1 MLNLSSKKVFMFRII
16 IKSSKSVPAFSIIEA
31 VVGMAITAIIM
42 GVLFVIFSII
52 TGRMLDFKNQNQLV
66 NDLNRLTYSLN
77 KDIFEKEKM
86 IVSDS
91 EINFNGYTGER
102 IKYQFSDDYILRN
115 SETFIDTFRIK
126 LRKIVMDTV
135 KSKSE
140 QFVFQ
145 KIKMNVEANEKEL
158 DLRFYKRVYPNELLQ
173 TIKIK

>member
-1 MLNLSSKKVFMFRII
+1 MFKIQN
-16 IKSSKSVPAFSIIEA
+16 SSKSVPAFSIIEA

-66 NDLNRLTYSLN
+66 NDLNRLTYSIN

-86 IVSDS
+86 TVLES
-91 EINFNGYTGER
+91 EINFNGYSGESVS
-102 IKYQFSDDYILRN
+102 YQFSEDYILRT
-115 SETFIDTFRIK
+115 SETFVDTFQIK
-126 LRKIVMDTV
+126 LNRILIDTV
-135 KSKSE
+135 KSKSQ

-145 KIKMNVEANEKEL
+145 KLKLSIESNEKEL

-173 TIKIK
+173 TIKK

>member
-1 MLNLSSKKVFMFRII
+1 MFR
-16 IKSSKSVPAFSIIEA
+16 SVRDHSKSVPAFSIIEA

-42 GVLFVIFSII
+42 GILFVIFSIV

-77 KDIFEKEKM
+77 KDIFEQEKM
-86 IVSDS
+86 MVYET
-91 EINFNGYTGER
+91 EIAFNGYAGER
-102 IKYQFSDDYILRN
+102 VSYQFSDDYILRN
-115 SETFIDTFRIK
+115 SETFVDTFRIK
-126 LRKIVMDTV
+126 LNRMMMDTV

-145 KIKMNVEANEKEL
+145 KVKLNIESNEKEM

-173 TIKIK
+173 TIKK

>member
-1 MLNLSSKKVFMFRII
+1 MFRTIRNYP
-16 IKSSKSVPAFSIIEA
+16 KSIPAFSIIEA

-42 GVLFVIFSII
+42 GVLFVIFSIV
-52 TGRMLDFKNQNQLV
+52 TGRMLDFKNQNELV

-86 IVSDS
+86 TVSEN
-91 EINFNGYTGER
+91 EIYFNGYAGER
-102 IKYQFSDDYILRN
+102 VSYQFSDDYILRN

-126 LRKIVMDTV
+126 LNRMIMDTV

-145 KIKMNVEANEKEL
+145 KIKLNIESNEKEM

-173 TIKIK
+173 TIKK

>member
-1 MLNLSSKKVFMFRII
+1 MFKIHNNT
-16 IKSSKSVPAFSIIEA
+16 KSVPAFSIIEA

-86 IVSDS
+86 MVLES
-91 EINFNGYTGER
+91 EIDFNGYSGE
-102 IKYQFSDDYILRN
+102 KVSYQFSDDYILRN

-126 LRKIVMDTV
+126 LNKMIVDTV

-140 QFVFQ
+140 EFVFQ
-145 KIKMNVEANEKEL
+145 KIKLNIESNEKEL
-158 DLRFYKRVYPNELLQ
+158 DLRFYKRVYPNELLE
-173 TIKIK
+173 KIKK

>member
-1 MLNLSSKKVFMFRII
+1 MFKIGNNT
-16 IKSSKSVPAFSIIEA
+16 KSVSAFSIIEA

-42 GVLFVIFSII
+42 GILFVIFSII

-86 IVSDS
+86 MVTES
-91 EINFNGYTGER
+91 EIDFNGYTGDR
-102 IKYQFSDDYILRN
+102 VSYQFSDNYILRN

-126 LRKIVMDTV
+126 LNKMMVDTV

-145 KIKMNVEANEKEL
+145 KIKLNIESNEKEM
-158 DLRFYKRVYPNELLQ
+158 DLRFYKRVYPNELLE
-173 TIKIK
+173 KMKK

>member
-1 MLNLSSKKVFMFRII
+1 MFRKIRNCP
-16 IKSSKSVPAFSIIEA
+16 KSIPAFSIIEA

-42 GVLFVIFSII
+42 GILFVIFSIV
-52 TGRMLDFKNQNQLV
+52 TGRLLDFKNQNQLV

-86 IVSDS
+86 TVSES
-91 EINFNGYTGER
+91 EIYFNGYTGER
-102 IKYQFSDDYILRN
+102 ITYQFSDDYILRN

-126 LRKIVMDTV
+126 LNRMILDTV

-145 KIKMNVEANEKEL
+145 KIKLNIESNEKEM

-173 TIKIK
+173 TIKK

>member
-1 MLNLSSKKVFMFRII
+1 MFKIHNNTNSI
-16 IKSSKSVPAFSIIEA
+16 PAFSIIEA

-42 GVLFVIFSII
+42 GILFVIFSII

-86 IVSDS
+86 TVQES
-91 EINFNGYTGER
+91 EIYFKGYAGESVS
-102 IKYQFSDDYILRN
+102 YQFSEDYILRN
-115 SETFIDTFRIK
+115 SETFVDTFRVALNK
-126 LRKIVMDTV
+126 MVVDTV

-145 KIKMNVEANEKEL
+145 KIKLKIKSNEKEM
-158 DLRFYKRVYPNELLQ
+158 DLQFYKRVYPNELLE
-173 TIKIK
+173 KINK

>member
-1 MLNLSSKKVFMFRII
+1 MFKIHNNT
-16 IKSSKSVPAFSIIEA
+16 KSVPAFSIIEA

-52 TGRMLDFKNQNQLV
+52 TGRMMDFKNQNQLV

-86 IVSDS
+86 MVLES
-91 EINFNGYTGER
+91 EIDFNGYSGE
-102 IKYQFSDDYILRN
+102 KVSYQFSDDYILRN

-126 LRKIVMDTV
+126 LNKMIVDTV

-145 KIKMNVEANEKEL
+145 KIKLNIESNEKEL
-158 DLRFYKRVYPNELLQ
+158 DLRFYKRVYPNELLE
-173 TIKIK
+173 KIKK

>member
-1 MLNLSSKKVFMFRII
+1 MFRTIRNCP
-16 IKSSKSVPAFSIIEA
+16 KSIPAFSIIEA

-42 GVLFVIFSII
+42 GVLFVIFSIV

-86 IVSDS
+86 TVSES
-91 EINFNGYTGER
+91 EIYFNGYAGER
-102 IKYQFSDDYILRN
+102 VSYQFSDDYILRN

-126 LRKIVMDTV
+126 LNRMIMDTV

-145 KIKMNVEANEKEL
+145 KIKLNIEANEKEM

-173 TIKIK
+173 TIKK

>member
-1 MLNLSSKKVFMFRII
+1 MYRNRNNRHLI
-16 IKSSKSVPAFSIIEA
+16 PAFSIIEA

-42 GVLFVIFSII
+42 GILFVIFSII

-86 IVSDS
+86 NVLEN
-91 EINFNGYTGER
+91 EISFNSYNGER
-102 IKYQFSDDYILRN
+102 VSYQFSDEYILRN
-115 SETFIDTFRIK
+115 SKTFIDTFRIK
-126 LRKIVMDTV
+126 LNKMILDTV

-145 KIKMNVEANEKEL
+145 KVKLNIEANEKEIE
-158 DLRFYKRVYPNELLQ
+158 LRFYKRVYANELLEVM
-173 TIKIK
+173 KK

>member
-1 MLNLSSKKVFMFRII
+1 MFR
-16 IKSSKSVPAFSIIEA
+16 SVRDNSKSLPAFSIIEA

-42 GVLFVIFSII
+42 GILFVIFSIV

-77 KDIFEKEKM
+77 KDIFEQEKM
-86 IVSDS
+86 TVSES
-91 EINFNGYTGER
+91 EIYFNGYTGER
-102 IKYQFSDDYILRN
+102 VSYQFSDDYILRN

-126 LRKIVMDTV
+126 LNKMIMDTV

-145 KIKMNVEANEKEL
+145 KIKLNIESNEKEM

-173 TIKIK
+173 AIKK